1 MRTVSK
7 DGDDFEVEDDV
18 EKDFRTLDILQS
30 PLIQRMRI
38 VAKTNNAIAVILK
51 DIDLMSNSIRRY
63 LNDIKD
69 GNDPISWDIGSIIEW
84 TYDEQCYFHYPEMYS
99 IKNLKVALERLCESI
114 ALLKRFENDN

>member
-1 MRTVSK
+1 MRTVGK

-51 DIDLMSNSIRRY
+51 TVMILFHGILVVL
-63 LNDIKD
+63 LN
-69 GNDPISWDIGSIIEW
+69 GHMTNNATFII
-84 TYDEQCYFHYPEMYS
+84 QKC
-99 IKNLKVALERLCESI
+99 IVLKI
-114 ALLKRFENDN
+114 